1 MVITCRDVML
11 AEQAATETSAAEV
24 GVVTSADLFRF
35 CLFLLDLCALVVVEG
50 SSLSVDM

>member
-1 MVITCRDVML
+1 ML

-35 CLFLLDLCALVVVEG
+35 CLFHNF
-50 SSLSVDM
+50 SSIFVLWLRLKARRYL